1 MARSNYKVGDKV
13 EVCLPDGSLL
23 KGKIVEVITGINS
36 NYCLVQYDNAYVL
49 LAEGDIVKKT

>member
-13 EVCLPDGSLL
+13 EFCLPDGSLL

-36 NYCLVQYDNAYVL
+36 NLVQYYNAYVL

>member
-13 EVCLPDGSLL
+13 EFCLPDGSLL

-36 NYCLVQYDNAYVL
+36 NYYLVQYYNAYVL